1 MRAVRSAGCTKIGSP
16 SLPLQVCL
24 AERRYVLKIN
34 EIRPFP
40 PIFVASLQVAE
51 NKRRCNEIEGDP
63 LLVQLEGPKGNKPLD
78 FSQIETVST
87 LFVKACPVVPDILS
101 TALFS
106 LG

>member
-1 MRAVRSAGCTKIGSP
+1 VNDTCLGS
-16 SLPLQVCL
+16 S
-24 AERRYVLKIN
+24 
-34 EIRPFP
+34 
-40 PIFVASLQVAE
+40 S
-51 NKRRCNEIEGDP
+51 
-63 LLVQLEGPKGNKPLD
+63 LLVQLEGQKSNKPPD